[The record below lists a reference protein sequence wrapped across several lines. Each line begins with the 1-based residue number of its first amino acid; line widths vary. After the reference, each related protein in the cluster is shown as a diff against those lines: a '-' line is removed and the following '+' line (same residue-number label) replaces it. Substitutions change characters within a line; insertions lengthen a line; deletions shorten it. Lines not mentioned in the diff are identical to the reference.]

1 MKSKNQLVELRA
13 LGLKELLAKEQ
24 ECREELFRLRMQKS
38 TAALEKP
45 SRIKELKK
53 MIARIKT
60 ISKEKSKAENL
71 S

>member
-1 MKSKNQLVELRA
+1 MKSKNLLTELRS
-13 LGLKELLAKEQ
+13 LGKQELLVKEQ

-38 TAALEKP
+38 TAQLEKP

-60 ISKEKSKAENL
+60 ISKQKFAEEGK
-71 S
+71 

>member
-1 MKSKNQLVELRA
+1 MKSKNLLTELRS
-13 LGLKELLAKEQ
+13 LGKQELLVKEQ

-38 TAALEKP
+38 TAQLEKP

-60 ISKEKSKAENL
+60 VSKQKFAEEGK
-71 S
+71 